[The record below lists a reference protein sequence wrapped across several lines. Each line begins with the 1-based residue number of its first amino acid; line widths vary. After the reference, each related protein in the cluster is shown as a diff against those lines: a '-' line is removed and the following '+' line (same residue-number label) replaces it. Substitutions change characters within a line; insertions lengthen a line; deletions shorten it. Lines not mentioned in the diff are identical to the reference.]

1 MKGPL
6 FFCRAAGCG
15 LSFRLN
21 AALHKHLV
29 QRHSGQSPAGQPHA
43 CDVCDKK
50 FIRKIY
56 LTHHKLRHHHDSLR
70 RDFVCDVSTG
80 PAWNSNSR
88 ISNAKC
94 IARFLLILE
103 QKLI

>member
-70 RDFVCDVSTG
+70 RDFVCDVSIRVG
-80 PAWNSNSR
+80 
-88 ISNAKC
+88 ISASGSAMRNVLPG
-94 IARFLLILE
+94 FF
-103 QKLI
+103 